1 VAAQPERLWT
11 EDELAQRWRLSPRT
25 LRNWRYLRTGPK
37 AVKVGRSALYP
48 ESEVLRWERAQPR
61 R

>member
-11 EDELAQRWRLSPRT
+11 EDELAQRWQLSPRT
-25 LRNWRYLRTGPK
+25 LRNWRYLGTGPR
-37 AVKVGRSALYP
+37 AIKVGRSALYP
-48 ESEVLRWERAQPR
+48 EAEILKWERAQPR